1 MADID
6 VVKGRSH
13 TWVWWV
19 LGLVVL
25 ALVLMF
31 MLRGRDTNAPARSST
46 SSSYLPAASL
56 SMRVA

>member
-1 MADID
+1 VADID

-31 MLRGRDTNAPARSST
+31 MLRGRDANAPARSS
-46 SSSYLPAASL
+46 SSAFLPAASL